1 MNIPEPAPEFWSSP
15 VAYVVIIISAIAVL
29 AITAWKRRPTK
40 LNATLTAMAEE
51 RERESGGTRCPCG
64 EQATDPAPVIRRSRG
79 GLDWLRN
86 YFGVPPR
93 WTREIDHMRPPVFC
107 RSHAHVA
114 DEMVN
119 QALMDLRAKYASVN
133 VESATVIAGF
143 EQEHLL
149 TKVSLSLTDK
159 QKKAQRSAAPGPL
172 RAVSSIVRTG
182 TDDEGGG

>member
-1 MNIPEPAPEFWSSP
+1 MNTPEPSPEFWSSP
-15 VAYVVIIISAIAVL
+15 VAYVVLVVSVIAVL
-29 AITAWKRRPTK
+29 TMVVKMRRPAK
-40 LNATLTAMAEE
+40 INATLTAMAEE
-51 RERESGGTRCPCG
+51 REREMGGTRCPCG
-64 EQATDPAPVIRRSRG
+64 ETATDPAPVIRRSRG

-119 QALMDLRAKYASVN
+119 QALLDLRAQYAGMN
-133 VESATVIAGF
+133 VTSATIIAGF

-149 TKVSLSLTDK
+149 AKVQASLTDK

-172 RAVSSIVRTG
+172 RSVSSIVRTG
-182 TDDEGGG
+182 TDDES